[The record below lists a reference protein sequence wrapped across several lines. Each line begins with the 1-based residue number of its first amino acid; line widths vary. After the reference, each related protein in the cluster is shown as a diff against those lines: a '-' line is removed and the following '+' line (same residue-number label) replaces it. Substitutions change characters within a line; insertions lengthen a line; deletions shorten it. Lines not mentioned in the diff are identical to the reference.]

1 VSSGESGLDHGGGWE
16 WWRLVVVWLGE
27 HQDVGGDPAVR
38 CGQTVPIRA
47 VVCGCL
53 DAVEVPDEV
62 PAVDGGVEGDDVL
75 EVEQVGVL
83 RAGHDGPGRVD

>member
-1 VSSGESGLDHGGGWE
+1 M
-16 WWRLVVVWLGE
+16 
-27 HQDVGGDPAVR
+27 
-38 CGQTVPIRA
+38 CA

-53 DAVEVPDEV
+53 GVVAVPYEL